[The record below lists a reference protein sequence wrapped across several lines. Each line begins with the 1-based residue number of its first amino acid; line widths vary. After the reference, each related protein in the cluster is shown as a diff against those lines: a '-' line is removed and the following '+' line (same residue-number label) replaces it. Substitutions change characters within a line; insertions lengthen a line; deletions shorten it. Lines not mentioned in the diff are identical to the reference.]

1 MTSKGRAE
9 QSFDIFARDA
19 QSLRSLTVGTA
30 RARRAVT
37 IVRLARLL
45 LLRTPHNELPP
56 EVPTMSLPPRSTP
69 TAPHSIAPGGSQRG
83 QPLNDRRRGR
93 AANHMNLSG
102 PAGAARAARAEAI
115 AHCAAAVAR
124 AETLDEVVSVVVD
137 QSMAL
142 GASAAAL
149 FITLE
154 DDPGALRLVAHRN
167 LTAALVEGVAH
178 VTLNTP
184 HLASRAASTR
194 DLQVIEDLEQI
205 DPALSAAADLLV
217 RTRSR
222 SMICAPLV
230 TFGRLYGVLTWTH
243 ADPYSPTAAERA
255 AIRAMAEVF
264 AIGIAKTEARDA
276 KASAEIDAPYAQ
288 LVRAVAQR
296 HHLEALL
303 RDRETRLRAIFDHST
318 EFIGLLSM
326 DGILL
331 EANQAPLDFAG
342 VERAAVIGRPFWEG
356 PWWSE
361 SAQIQEQLRG
371 AIDRA
376 VRGEFVRYEVR
387 HVRAVGAAITVDF
400 SLSPVMDETGSVVL
414 IVAEG
419 RDITERKETERQR
432 EEWISIIAHDLRQP
446 ANAILLRANF
456 LERTALGKDPE
467 LHKELGH
474 IGASVRILA
483 RMISDLLDASRLEV
497 GRMTLNRRPVQVDSM
512 VRDIVARNVEAGCE
526 VHFDVRGPFPA
537 LNVDAER
544 LEQAFTNLLSNA
556 VKYGR
561 AGAPIEVVIA
571 RTSDE
576 LTLSVGN
583 WGDGIDAKEIPDLFR
598 RFYRTARARTGK
610 VAGIG
615 VGLYIAR
622 GLVEAHGGRLWVES
636 DPGAKTTFHIHLPIP

>member
-1 MTSKGRAE
+1 
-9 QSFDIFARDA
+9 
-19 QSLRSLTVGTA
+19 
-30 RARRAVT
+30 
-37 IVRLARLL
+37 
-45 LLRTPHNELPP
+45 
-56 EVPTMSLPPRSTP
+56 
-69 TAPHSIAPGGSQRG
+69 
-83 QPLNDRRRGR
+83 
-93 AANHMNLSG
+93 MNLSG
-102 PAGAARAARAEAI
+102 PAGAARAEAI

-149 FITLE
+149 FITRD
-154 DDPGALRLVAHRN
+154 DDPRALRLVAHRN
-167 LTAALVEGVAH
+167 LTAALVDGVAH

-194 DLQVIEDLEQI
+194 ELQVIEDLEQI

-243 ADPYSPTAAERA
+243 PDPYSPTAAERA
-255 AIRAMAEVF
+255 AIGALAEVF
-264 AIGIAKTEARDA
+264 AIGIAKTEAGDA
-276 KASAEIDAPYAQ
+276 RASAEIDAPYAH

-303 RDRETRLRAIFDHST
+303 RDRETRLRAIFDHSM
-318 EFIGLLSM
+318 EFIGLLSTE
-326 DGILL
+326 GILL
-331 EANQAPLDFAG
+331 EANQVALDFAG

-361 SAQIQEQLRG
+361 SAEIQEQLRG
-371 AIDRA
+371 AIERA
-376 VRGEFVRYEVR
+376 ARGELVRSEAR
-387 HVRAVGAAITVDF
+387 HVSAVGVAITVDF
-400 SLSPVMDETGSVVL
+400 SLSPVRDETGSVVL

-419 RDITERKETERQR
+419 RDITERKERERQR
-432 EEWISIIAHDLRQP
+432 EEWISVIAHDLRQP
-446 ANAILLRANF
+446 ANAILLRAKL
-456 LERTALGKDPE
+456 LERSALAKDPA
-467 LHKELGH
+467 LHKEIDH
-474 IGASVRILA
+474 IGTSVGILA

-512 VRDIVARNVEAGCE
+512 VRDIVARNVAAGCE
-526 VHFDVRGPFPA
+526 VCFDVRGPFPT
-537 LNVDAER
+537 LDVDGER
-544 LEQAFTNLLSNA
+544 LEQVFTNLLSNA

-561 AGAPIEVVIA
+561 EGAPIEVVIA

-576 LTLSVGN
+576 LTLSVAN
-583 WGDGIDAKEIPDLFR
+583 WGDGIDAKEMPDLFR
-598 RFYRTARARTGK
+598 RFYRTAKARTGK

-622 GLVEAHGGRLWVES
+622 GLIEAHGGRLWVES